1 MFFLVCSIEIVLILE
16 LKLIMFD
23 LIIIMIIIM
32 ILLLFITII
41 ILQLKI
47 IPIAILPHFLPP
59 IGILLLFPL
68 DGHLAHLLD
77 KLAPIMLMIL
87 NLPDV
92 DFAATVLAIDF

>member
-1 MFFLVCSIEIVLILE
+1 
-16 LKLIMFD
+16 
-23 LIIIMIIIM
+23 MIIIM
-32 ILLLFITII
+32 ILLLFLTII

-68 DGHLAHLLD
+68 DGHLPHLLN

-87 NLPDV
+87 NLFHI
-92 DFAATVLAIDF
+92 DFVATVLTIDF